1 MNLFDAVV
9 TGDDVINGKPNPEL
23 YLKASRKLN
32 VSSDKCIVVE
42 NAPLGI
48 DATLSA
54 GMFCIAVSTTL
65 EKNIYLMLI

>member
-1 MNLFDAVV
+1 MNLFDA
-9 TGDDVINGKPNPEL
+9 VINGKPNPEP
-23 YLKASRKLN
+23 YLKASKKLN